1 MKKTYNIKQS
11 NFCYFLLSEA
21 IYLKSISVILILILL
36 FTSCQ
41 ENETKI
47 QYYPDDTLYTEKNAE
62 IIRLDTT
69 KLNFKQI
76 TDKIGTFYNRFGKLV
91 VEFDDGKVKK
101 RVIPFVF
108 DGGLI
113 KERNILEITSD
124 SILIDDRYPISELK
138 RILKRHYTN
147 KNNISYYSESPYN
160 ALVEVTIDTNKSGK
174 ELKQVLTNLTSTFD
188 EIKNELQDSIKLS
201 IYFDYL
207 RQTPRPPRP
216 PKE

>member
-1 MKKTYNIKQS
+1 MI
-11 NFCYFLLSEA
+11 F
-21 IYLKSISVILILILL
+21 
-36 FTSCQ
+36 SCQ
-41 ENETKI
+41 EKMIKI

-201 IYFDYL
+201 IYFDYS

>member
-1 MKKTYNIKQS
+1 MKKAYNTKQP
-11 NFCYFLLSEA
+11 NFCYSVLRETMH
-21 IYLKSISVILILILL
+21 LKSILVILILLL
-36 FTSCQ
+36 FSSCQ
-41 ENETKI
+41 ENKIKI
-47 QYYPDDTLYTEKNAE
+47 QYYPDDTLYIEKDAE

-76 TDKIGTFYNRFGKLV
+76 TDKIGTYYNNFGKLV
-91 VEFDDGKVKK
+91 VEFDDGKLKK
-101 RVIPFVF
+101 RIIPFVY

-124 SILIDDRYPISELK
+124 SILIDDGYAISELK

-147 KNNISYYSESPYN
+147 KGKIPYYSESPYN
-160 ALVEVTIDTNKSGK
+160 ALVEVTVDTSKTGK
-174 ELKQVLTNLTSTFD
+174 ELKQALTNLTRTFD
-188 EIKNELQDSIKLS
+188 EIKDELQDSIKLS

-207 RQTPRPPRP
+207 RQTPLPPAP